1 MADNNN
7 LYSEGFNYFSVKY
20 ALEQHELVLQES
32 GGLSG
37 ILNPGQLEF
46 ILDMMKNDDYYYY
59 FVDKLSYLVYS
70 VIMDHIFCDANKR
83 TSIAL
88 GAYFLEINGYDECID
103 RFMQEM
109 EFFVV
114 MVAEHQLSRDELSIL
129 FTDIIFALDHNRSL
143 TDKIDRYKKENSQ
156 PD

>member
-1 MADNNN
+1 MSAGD
-7 LYSEGFNYFSVKY
+7 LFSEGFNYFSLEY
-20 ALEQHELVLQES
+20 ALEQHEVVLQES

-37 ILNPGQLEF
+37 LLNPGQLEC
-46 ILDMMKNDDYYYY
+46 ILSMMRNDDYYYS

-88 GAYFLEINGYDECID
+88 GAYFLEINGYEEYTV

-114 MVAEHQLSRDELSIL
+114 MVAEHQLSRNELSVL
-129 FTDIIFALDHNRSL
+129 LADIISGQAHTKVLN
-143 TDKIDRYKKENSQ
+143 DKIDRYKESLKAL
-156 PD
+156 